1 MAWHIYIFI
10 LFGGALVSGAAAA
23 SAWRRP
29 AAAGGRDLALLMGA
43 VFEWCLTAT
52 FEAAAASLPVKILWS
67 KVEYLG
73 IASTPVL
80 LFLFALRFTGA
91 DARLTRLGRMFLW
104 TVPAAT
110 FLLALTNESHRL
122 IWSAFTPLP
131 QAGPRALV
139 YTHGAFF
146 WVHATYSYLLLTAT
160 TVLLVRAYLRT
171 RDIQRR
177 QARALILAVP
187 WPWLGNALYLA
198 GLTTASGRDYTPLG
212 FAVTGLVILWGLHS
226 LRLVSL
232 VPVARDKVI
241 ESMSESLIVLDDAG
255 RVASLNRAARGFLGI
270 DRDGAAP
277 APEQP
282 GFTGRPV
289 SEVFA
294 AWPGLAAKLSPPA
307 PGRAELERAVGD
319 ESRVYDLEI
328 SPVQGRRGVL
338 TGWVAVLHDIT
349 QLKRAEKAA
358 VEAVR
363 VAEALREAG
372 ANLNQTLE
380 LGRMSTMV
388 LDLMRRVIS
397 FDAGAFLTA
406 EGAELRLAG
415 IKGIRAPLELIGRTF
430 PIAGCRLCHHV
441 IEQFR
446 PIVFDDIRREDV
458 LIPLPEDFPVHSYLG
473 VPIIHRGRVEGLLAL
488 YSAAAGFFKESD
500 LRVAETFAN
509 QAGIALV
516 NSRLFDELKGLAV
529 TDTLTG
535 LLNRRRLPELA
546 LRETERALRYKRPL
560 SVLFLD
566 IDHFKEVNDRHGHLV
581 GDMVL
586 RALAKRILQA
596 TRTTDI
602 VCRYGGEEFVV
613 LIPEAGLGQA
623 LATAERLRQVVS
635 DMTVSTA
642 EADINI
648 TISLGVA
655 ELRNEEGETFDKLL
669 ARADAALY
677 RAKSDGRNRACA

>member
-1 MAWHIYIFI
+1 MAWHIYILM
-10 LFGGALVSGAAAA
+10 LFGGAIVSGAAAA

-29 AAAGGRDLALLMGA
+29 AAAGGRDLALLMAA

-52 FEAAAASLPVKILWS
+52 FEAASAALPAKVLWS
-67 KVEYLG
+67 KIEYLG

-80 LFLFALRFTGA
+80 LFIFALKFTGA
-91 DARLTRLGRMFLW
+91 RAWLTRLGRTLLW
-104 TVPAAT
+104 SVPAAT
-110 FLLALTNESHRL
+110 FLLALTNEAHGL
-122 IWSAFTPLP
+122 IWSGFTPLP

-139 YTHGAFF
+139 YGHGAFF
-146 WVHATYSYLLLTAT
+146 WVHAAYSYILLTAT

-171 RDIQRR
+171 RDIQHR

-198 GLTTASGRDYTPLG
+198 GLTTRSGRDYTPLG

-255 RVASLNRAARGFLGI
+255 LVASLNRAARELLGI
-270 DRDGAAP
+270 GQDSGAKK
-277 APEQP
+277 PEQP
-282 GFTGRPV
+282 GFSGRPV
-289 SEVFA
+289 PEVFA
-294 AWPGLAAKLSPPA
+294 AWPELAARLSPPA
-307 PGRAELERAVGD
+307 PGRTELERTAGH
-319 ESRVYDLEI
+319 EARVYDLEI
-328 SPVQGRRGVL
+328 SPVQGRRGDL
-338 TGWVAVLHDIT
+338 TGWVAVLHDISR
-349 QLKRAEKAA
+349 LKRAEKAA
-358 VEAVR
+358 VEASR

-372 ANLNQTLE
+372 VNLNQTLE
-380 LGRMSTMV
+380 LGRMSTMI

-397 FDAGAFLTA
+397 FDAAAFLTA
-406 EGAELRLAG
+406 EGPELRLAG
-415 IKGIRAPLELIGRTF
+415 FKGIRAPHELLGRTF
-430 PIAGCRLCHHV
+430 PIAGCQLCHQV

-446 PIVFDDIRREDV
+446 PIVFDSIRREDL

-473 VPIIHRGRVEGLLAL
+473 VPIVHRGRVEGLLAL
-488 YSAAAGFFKESD
+488 YSASAGSFKESD
-500 LRVAETFAN
+500 LRVAETVAN
-509 QAGIALV
+509 QVGIALV

-546 LRETERALRYKRPL
+546 LRETERALRYKRPM
-560 SVLFLD
+560 SVIFLD
-566 IDHFKEVNDRHGHLV
+566 IDHFKQVNDRHGHLV

-586 RALAKRILQA
+586 RALAKRIVQA
-596 TRTTDI
+596 TRTTDV
-602 VCRYGGEEFVV
+602 VCRYGGEEFLV
-613 LIPEAGLGQA
+613 LIPEAGLDKA
-623 LATAERLRQVVS
+623 TATAERLRQIVS

-642 EADINI
+642 EADINV

-655 ELRNEEGETFDKLL
+655 ELRDEEGETFDRLL

-677 RAKSDGRNRACA
+677 RAKSNGRNRVCA